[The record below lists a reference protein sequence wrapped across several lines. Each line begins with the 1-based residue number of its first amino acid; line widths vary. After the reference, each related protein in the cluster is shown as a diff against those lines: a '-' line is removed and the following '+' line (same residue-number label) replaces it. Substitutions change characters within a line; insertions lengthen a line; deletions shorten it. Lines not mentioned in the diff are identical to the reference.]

1 MNHLQKF
8 TSQVR
13 GHLAVILVAN
23 NAFLIGLW
31 WFAANKQDISNSDML
46 WLLLLGAVILTAG
59 FSILSTRYL
68 TQPLKTV
75 WRAVLH
81 ISPTATAEEQAPN
94 LSQVELGRDMVTSLV
109 GHIYQLASVVD
120 DVEKV
125 AQQEQSSLSHDFVA
139 TNLPLPLIILDE
151 HNTVIFANRAMLEYI
166 RQDSDS
172 VIGNNFYSVMDL
184 AFSNDIT
191 FDSWLEDAKANK
203 AIATHS
209 WERVKL
215 RLTDVEASDQPQFD
229 LAAYYNKNNPQ
240 NFETMLV
247 FFDHTNQ
254 YAQDDQ
260 AMSFVAVAVHE
271 LRTPLTL
278 LRGYIEVFE
287 EELEGKLDPELDSF
301 MKKMA
306 VASQQLSTFVNTILD
321 VSRIDSDQFTVKL
334 HKEDWN
340 TVLQSTINDLRMRAK
355 VRDITL
361 ELDVADKIPPVA
373 VDRVAISEVL
383 SNLIDN
389 AIKYS
394 DQSHEIVIKSRVTN
408 DGLVETTVQDN
419 GVGIPESAIPHIF
432 ERFYRN
438 QRNRAQ
444 IGGTGLG
451 LYLAKAIVS
460 AHGGHIWVNSKE
472 GQGSTFGF
480 TVLPYAHIAGN
491 TKTGDAEPTGIVRN
505 AHGWIRNHSLYRR

>member
-13 GHLAVILVAN
+13 GHLLVILIAN
-23 NAFLIGLW
+23 NTFLIGLW
-31 WFAANKQDISNSDML
+31 WYASHFQNMAGADLL
-46 WLLLLGAVILTAG
+46 WLLILGSLILTIG
-59 FSILSTRYL
+59 FSILSTSYL

-81 ISPTATAEEQAPN
+81 ISPNTAAEQQAPN
-94 LSQVELGRDMVTSLV
+94 LNQVQLGHEMVTNLV

-120 DVEKV
+120 NVEKTV
-125 AQQEQSSLSHDFVA
+125 IEEQQNPSHDFVA
-139 TNLPLPLIILDE
+139 TNLPLPLLILNKD
-151 HNTVIFANRAMLEYI
+151 NQVVFANKAMCEYI
-166 RQDSDS
+166 KRDADS
-172 VIGNNFYSVMDL
+172 VIGNDIYSSVDM
-184 AFSNDIT
+184 AFSNDVT
-191 FDSWLEDAKANK
+191 FDAWLQDAKANK

-215 RLTDVEASDQPQFD
+215 RLPDIEAADQPQFD

-240 NFETMLV
+240 SFETMLV

-306 VASQQLSTFVNTILD
+306 VASQQLATFVNTILD

-334 HKEDWN
+334 HKEDWK
-340 TVLQSTINDLRMRAK
+340 TVLEGCINDLRLRAK
-355 VRDITL
+355 VRDISL
-361 ELDVADKIPPVA
+361 EVEVPDNLPPVG

-383 SNLIDN
+383 GNLIDN

-394 DQSHEIVIKSRVTN
+394 NGSHEIEVKSFLTK
-408 DGLVETTVQDN
+408 DGQVETTVKDY

-451 LYLAKAIVS
+451 LYLAKAIIS
-460 AHGGHIWVNSKE
+460 AHGGTIWVRSRE
-472 GQGSTFGF
+472 GEGSTFGF
-480 TVLPYAHIAGN
+480 TILPFAQISADN
-491 TKTGDAEPTGIVRN
+491 KNSEPTGIVRS
-505 AHGWIRNHSLYRR
+505 AHGWIRNHSMYRR